1 MFYMYFLTWLVLIFC
16 LSLFLSDLG
25 EELNC
30 LAFDGNTIIVG
41 GGSGILSVWDIFHV
55 KNIGKIPAHQGPITC
70 LWVSENGDYV
80 ATGGD
85 DRRVVVWT
93 TTKSW
98 RKNIN
103 FRFRNLI
110 FFVKLH
116 KIMKKR
122 KIFREIDP
130 KIMKKNPKIL
140 CSVLPTV
147 SQNIGKKFQILV
159 RLRETRE
166 IK

>member
-1 MFYMYFLTWLVLIFC
+1 MYYMYFLTWLILIFC

-122 KIFREIDP
+122 KILREIEML
-130 KIMKKNPKIL
+130 IYYQSWIFFSTVNRVLRVEKNMFVQL
-140 CSVLPTV
+140 
-147 SQNIGKKFQILV
+147 QNIPNFNQWHD
-159 RLRETRE
+159 
-166 IK
+166 